1 MHIPGEA
8 LVCAAQNAVSQIS
21 HAHVSKKKSQEEG
34 KKKIQRQLTSFFSK
48 RKNKFTIDLVV
59 DF

>member
-34 KKKIQRQLTSFFSK
+34 KKKIQRQRHSSQKERINLPLTLS
-48 RKNKFTIDLVV
+48 
-59 DF
+59 